1 MSTEVELSAEEL
13 ALQETE
19 AAVAA
24 EAAAKAE
31 ATDEPKQ
38 GEEVSAESGIAPQE
52 GDEVAPEKV
61 AKTDEELAAEAEAR
75 EVEVQAP
82 TKAAEAEAAKHD
94 PTAAIVAFRK
104 RNQELLANQLRL
116 EGELKAL
123 RELATKPSAAEEV
136 SAPVDPLEV
145 ISAQRISL
153 AEQADNG
160 DISFSEMRKQD
171 LALEKQARDIEY
183 QRLVASQPKAAAPE
197 SDLYLEKATAQLLV
211 DYPIL
216 NELSEADIAPFE
228 KLAYAQAAR
237 EGNPIQAGALGTL
250 DLRTRMAQLA
260 TKMYSVPAAVT
271 DGVKEGKSADQ
282 VKADA
287 LAAKVALQ
295 NDMPPNARDIGKG
308 NTELGMT
315 EAELTKRLNDPSL
328 TYEESAKL
336 LATVSPATRAK
347 LGLD

>member
-24 EAAAKAE
+24 EAAAKAG

-38 GEEVSAESGIAPQE
+38 GEVNAESGVDPQNGE
-52 GDEVAPEKV
+52 TGPEKV
-61 AKTDEELAAEAEAR
+61 AKTDEELATEAAAAKEAEA
-75 EVEVQAP
+75 QA
-82 TKAAEAEAAKHD
+82 KAKAVEAEAAKHD

-123 RELATKPSAAEEV
+123 RELATKPAAAEES

-197 SDLYLEKATAQLLV
+197 SDLYLEKATAQLAV

-216 NELSEADIAPFE
+216 NELSEADLAPFE

-237 EGNPIQAGALGTL
+237 EGNPIQSGALGTL

-260 TKMYSVPAAVT
+260 AKMYSVPAAVT
-271 DGVKEGKSADQ
+271 DGVKEGKSVDQ

-295 NDMPPNARDIGKG
+295 NDMPPNAHDIGKG

-315 EAELTKRLNDPSL
+315 EAELTKRLSDPTL

-336 LATVSPATRAK
+336 LATISPATRAK